1 MQTKTTTME
10 TNWPREQW
18 HRWKV
23 DLVINDSVY
32 FRPGKEMSDWDLR
45 LAALNSWECLHRKL
59 DGDFHFLS
67 PLCHME
73 WCIMI
78 ILRMNHN
85 SMPLWILA
93 RRSCIKIHSVMMQP
107 DAVSCLL
114 VCYLILKTHVSLSEL
129 DNKTLYTLRH
139 VHRVRSFLL
148 YPLSLYHHLCLEV
161 NGSRVC
167 KDKMWEVYRFY
178 WTLYKLGNLIL
189 KCGMTLQETRYVT
202 TATDH
207 HLHSLTGQRTSYEHR
222 PDKNT
227 QGQSSL
233 QRRDSIDN

>member
-1 MQTKTTTME
+1 MME

-32 FRPGKEMSDWDLR
+32 FHPGKEMSDWDLR

>member
-1 MQTKTTTME
+1 
-10 TNWPREQW
+10 
-18 HRWKV
+18 
-23 DLVINDSVY
+23 
-32 FRPGKEMSDWDLR
+32 MSDWDLR

-189 KCGMTLQETRYVT
+189 KWNVAWHFRRLDMSPQQRIIIYTAWRVREHHMNTGLTKTPKVKAHCRGVT
-202 TATDH
+202 A
-207 HLHSLTGQRTSYEHR
+207 LIIKS
-222 PDKNT
+222 T
-227 QGQSSL
+227 QGL
-233 QRRDSIDN
+233 

>member
-1 MQTKTTTME
+1 MME
-10 TNWPREQW
+10 TNWPREQR

-139 VHRVRSFLL
+139 VHRVQSFLL

>member
-1 MQTKTTTME
+1 MME
-10 TNWPREQW
+10 ANWPREQW

-189 KCGMTLQETRYVT
+189 KCGMKLQETRYVT